1 MKEQLKQY
9 VIDNNDF
16 MSLERLQMNS
26 MINRL
31 VNEVRGIEIDT
42 EILLMLAMS
51 GYLVE
56 NIPIPSNGYAELRDK
71 LQEGY
76 EPKTE
81 FSKEIMVIVKRFVDD
96 DCTQSSQSLVSDLL
110 ILLSTEKAWQALT
123 PTKDLI

>member
-56 NIPIPSNGYAELRDK
+56 NIPIPSNGYAELRGK

-110 ILLSTEKAWQALT
+110 IILSTEKAWQALT